1 MECVPAV
8 SVTVG
13 VAEVLASLAPSTYQE
28 DVSRPASGSS
38 ESIPFSWM
46 LVPVIGVAVKVT
58 VGARFWLRRK
68 TRVVSVDSFGAL
80 AGSGSTNNRVPMAT
94 TLGKSATATLGCSL
108 KLPVG
113 FRT

>member
-1 MECVPAV
+1 MAPAV

-13 VAEVLASLAPSTYQE
+13 VAELFASLTLSTYQE
-28 DVSRPASGSS
+28 NVSRPASGSS
-38 ESIPFSWM
+38 ESMPFSWM
-46 LVPVIGVAVKVT
+46 VVPVVGVAVKVA

-80 AGSGSTNNRVPMAT
+80 AGSGSTNSRVPMET
-94 TLGKSATATLGCSL
+94 TLGKSATATLVCSL

-113 FRT
+113 LRT